1 MWDEV
6 FLKNV
11 GTLQSIPDCY
21 KNQTCNETVDN
32 YAHQLEFAPDCYKTP
47 KMSDKVIDT
56 YPSAIQ
62 NLLKAVDSDPFLFA
76 PVLDQFKNQE
86 IGVKLVSV
94 C

>member
-1 MWDEV
+1 MCNKAVDNYAYQLEFV
-6 FLKNV
+6 
-11 GTLQSIPDCY
+11 PDCY
-21 KNQTCNETVDN
+21 KN
-32 YAHQLEFAPDCYKTP
+32 P

-56 YPSAIQ
+56 CLSAIQ
-62 NLLKAVDSDPFLFA
+62 TLLKAVDSDPFVFA